1 MSRAPLALLVAAA
14 VALAGGLVAAKIKVE
29 VQFDKTRDFRP
40 MKTYA
45 WHPDGDDVKILQ
57 STADDPAQWKQRF
70 SPVIRKAVDA
80 TLVTQGLTAVGTAD
94 ADLFVNFYLLIGP
107 GGSSQSMGQFLAP
120 VPVWGLPPF
129 APSTSALTVYEQ
141 GTLIL
146 DLTDAKARS
155 VVWRGSASD
164 ALDRTRKEAER
175 DKIVTDAVT
184 QILKKFPPKPPKK

>member
-1 MSRAPLALLVAAA
+1 MSHVRGLALAAIA
-14 VALAGGLVAAKIKVE
+14 ALALSVATTAKVKIE
-29 VQFDKTRDFRP
+29 TQFDKGTDFRP

-45 WHPDGDDVKILQ
+45 WHPDGNDVKILQ
-57 STADDPAQWKQRF
+57 ATGDDPAEVRRTF
-70 SPVIRKAVDA
+70 DPVIVPAVDQMLA
-80 TLVTQGLTAVGTAD
+80 KQGLTLAPTAD
-94 ADLFVNFYLLIGP
+94 ADLFVNYYILVGP

-146 DLTDAKARS
+146 DITNAKQRS
-155 VVWRGSASD
+155 VIWRGSAQD

-175 DKIVTDAVT
+175 EKIVRDAIT
-184 QILKKFPPKPPKK
+184 QILKKFPPKQR